1 MATAECVV
9 DAQGR
14 VTRWNQGAQSLLGYP
29 AAEIVGH
36 SAAELMAEP
45 VSKADLLH
53 AVGAEPERWSGE
65 LALRHRDGRRVDVVV
80 VAHHGAPGCGPDTWR
95 VVCPLEGRQPL
106 PEDDDLAHWAFD
118 QLPRCSVALY
128 DADLRYRRSNPSM
141 EAVVGLPDDAIRGL
155 RIHDITTQPQTGALA
170 DGLRRAVDSGEPCRL
185 ESFQRT
191 GGQRRSHAWS
201 VDFAPLKDPD
211 GEVRGVALIAHD
223 ITEQYWARKR
233 LVLLNE
239 AASRIG
245 STLDVAQTAREL
257 MEVTVPELADFASVD
272 LLTALESDAEVG
284 EEALHGTVTLRR
296 VAHRFAPG
304 SSPALKTVLEVGVA
318 DSYPEFTPPAR
329 ALASGAGVL
338 SNAEDAEFVEW
349 MRTDSVRAARIRE
362 QGYHSML
369 AVPLRARGATL
380 GVAVFYRRSRQD
392 RMERF
397 DQDDLL
403 LAEELAARAAVAV
416 DNARRYTRERE
427 TALSLQRSLL
437 PRRVPEHS
445 AVEVATRYLPAGAQP
460 GIGGDWFDV
469 IPLSGAR
476 VALVVGDVVGHGIQ
490 ASATMGRLRTAVRT
504 LADVDLPPDELL
516 THLDDLVV
524 RLSAEAE
531 AAPLGRVE
539 AGAGAGAGAGGT
551 ATTQPG
557 SAQASS
563 APAGSAHAGTAQPET
578 TQPSDTQASDT
589 QAGSAQPGSVPAGS
603 AQPAVAQAGSEVGA
617 TCCYAVYDPV
627 SRTCTLA
634 SAGHPPPV
642 IAPPGGPATVLPI
655 SVGPPLGIG
664 GLPFEATVVELAEHS
679 ILALYSDGLI
689 ETRDRDLDEGLAKL
703 CDVLSVPDRSL
714 DESCDAVLSTLITGR
729 PQDDV
734 ALLLTRTRALDA
746 GRVAA
751 WDVASDPVAVS
762 QSRKDVAGR
771 LSAWGLEDLSFATE
785 LIVSELVTNAI
796 RYGAPPITLRLIQ
809 DNTLICEVSD
819 CSSTAPHLRRARVFD
834 EGGRGLMLVAQFSR
848 SWGTRHTPTGK
859 TIWAEQDL
867 MPTE

>member
-36 SAAELMAEP
+36 PAAELMAEP
-45 VSKADLLH
+45 ASKADFLH
-53 AVGAEPERWSGE
+53 AVGTDPERWSGE

-80 VAHHGAPGCGPDTWR
+80 VAHHGAPGSGPDAWR
-95 VVCPLEGRQPL
+95 VVSPLDGTQPR
-106 PEDDDLAHWAFD
+106 PEDDDLAHWALD
-118 QLPRCSVALY
+118 QLPRCSVSLY
-128 DADLRYRRSNPSM
+128 DADLRYRRSNQSM
-141 EAVVGLPDDAIRGL
+141 ETVVGLPDAAIRGL
-155 RIHDITTQPQTGALA
+155 PIHDITTQPQTSALA
-170 DGLRRAVDSGEPCRL
+170 DGLRSAVDSGEPCRL

-201 VDFAPLKDPD
+201 VDFAPLKDPG
-211 GEVRGVALIAHD
+211 GEVRGVALVAHD

-304 SSPALKTVLEVGVA
+304 SSPALKTVLDIGVA

-329 ALASGAGVL
+329 ALAGGAGVL

-397 DQDDLL
+397 DHDDLL
-403 LAEELAARAAVAV
+403 LAEELSARAAVAI

-437 PRRVPEHS
+437 PRRFPDHS

-469 IPLSGAR
+469 ITLSGAR

-524 RLSAEAE
+524 RLSDEA
-531 AAPLGRVE
+531 E
-539 AGAGAGAGAGGT
+539 AGAGA
-551 ATTQPG
+551 ATTG
-557 SAQASS
+557 NGAAR
-563 APAGSAHAGTAQPET
+563 
-578 TQPSDTQASDT
+578 
-589 QAGSAQPGSVPAGS
+589 V
-603 AQPAVAQAGSEVGA
+603 GSEVGA

-642 IAPPGGPATVLPI
+642 IVPPGGPATVLPI

-679 ILALYSDGLI
+679 VLALYSDGLI
-689 ETRDRDLDEGLAKL
+689 ETRERDLDEGMAKL
-703 CDVLSVPDRSL
+703 CDVLNAADGPL

-751 WDVASDPVAVS
+751 WDVVSDPVAVS
-762 QSRKDVAGR
+762 QTRKDVSGR

-834 EGGRGLMLVAQFSR
+834 EGGRGLMLVAQFAR

-859 TIWAEQDL
+859 TIWAEQNL

>member
-45 VSKADLLH
+45 VSPADLLY
-53 AVGAEPERWSGE
+53 AVGAEPERWSGR
-65 LALRHRDGRRVDVVV
+65 LALRRRDGRRVDVVV

-95 VVCPLEGRQPL
+95 LVCPLDGRQPR

-118 QLPRCSVALY
+118 QLPRCSVSLY
-128 DADLRYRRSNPSM
+128 DADLRYRRSNQSM
-141 EAVVGLPDDAIRGL
+141 ESVVGLPDDAIRGL
-155 RIHDITTQPQTGALA
+155 RIHDITTQPQTEALA

-191 GGQRRSHAWS
+191 GGQRRAHAWS

-211 GEVRGVALIAHD
+211 GEVQGVALVAHD

-245 STLDVAQTAREL
+245 STLDVAQTACEL

-304 SSPALKTVLEVGVA
+304 SSPALKTVLDIGVA

-338 SNAEDAEFVEW
+338 SNAEDAEFIEW

-397 DQDDLL
+397 DHDDLL

-437 PRRVPEHS
+437 PRRAPEHS
-445 AVEVATRYLPAGAQP
+445 AVEVATRYIPAGAQP

-531 AAPLGRVE
+531 AGAGAGAV
-539 AGAGAGAGAGGT
+539 AGAGAGAGVGGT
-551 ATTQPG
+551 DAAQSG
-557 SAQASS
+557 SAQSGS
-563 APAGSAHAGTAQPET
+563 TQSGSTQPATAQVGS
-578 TQPSDTQASDT
+578 TQPAT
-589 QAGSAQPGSVPAGS
+589 
-603 AQPAVAQAGSEVGA
+603 AQAGSEVGA

-689 ETRDRDLDEGLAKL
+689 ETRERDLDEGLAKL
-703 CDVLSVPDRSL
+703 CDVLSAPDRPL
-714 DESCDAVLSTLITGR
+714 DESCDAVLSALITGR

-762 QSRKDVAGR
+762 QTRKDVSAR
-771 LSAWGLEDLSFATE
+771 LSVWGLEDLSFATE

-809 DNTLICEVSD
+809 DDTLICEVSD

-834 EGGRGLMLVAQFSR
+834 EGGRGLMLVAQFAR

-859 TIWAEQDL
+859 TIWAEQNL
-867 MPTE
+867 MPTQ